1 MYFVTTGRRHA
12 LSILVKYLKWE
23 NEGKEGSVLT
33 GLEPTLVIP
42 VVCLGWLSYDLQI
55 GCLSLWRTYDCP
67 FLAQRDCWLTHLVSM
82 AKWQMGVWL
91 CKNTPVVWNA
101 TKILNGMNYYF
112 EFDKKSLLFNTDFT
126 CKELL
131 TMIFMKP
138 IGRSIWIGNGKW
150 WGFLFVFCY

>member
-1 MYFVTTGRRHA
+1 
-12 LSILVKYLKWE
+12 
-23 NEGKEGSVLT
+23 
-33 GLEPTLVIP
+33 
-42 VVCLGWLSYDLQI
+42 
-55 GCLSLWRTYDCP
+55 
-67 FLAQRDCWLTHLVSM
+67 
-82 AKWQMGVWL
+82 
-91 CKNTPVVWNA
+91 
-101 TKILNGMNYYF
+101 MNYYF